1 MPVSTAVIAIHD
13 AIEIDIVV
21 DLIMV
26 VDTLVFS
33 ITEPSVNTIGVVVD
47 VIDTSLNF
55 EGVDIADILSICVE
69 VALLETIGHGV
80 EVTMVLA

>member
-33 ITEPSVNTIGVVVD
+33 ITEPSVNTKGVVVD
-47 VIDTSLNF
+47 EINKALNF

-69 VALLETIGHGV
+69 VALRETIGFGV